1 MFLGRA
7 LPQGQSYLRSNNPN
21 VPNES
26 NGMGKLCVGHL
37 GFGWRPGMGQQ
48 PAQLT
53 HYRHAPHHFVNDFTP
68 ADVHVAE
75 GRGEGDC
82 HRPRRAVGLPVGPYS
97 VHPRRAGIRNSDSI
111 ASVAGPRRPSA
122 VHVPR
127 ARSAV
132 VVFIILIRSGIRPS
146 RRARSR
152 RQGGRRL
159 PPPPQDSGLFG

>member
-1 MFLGRA
+1 MCRGGRQMFLGRA

-82 HRPRRAVGLPVGPYS
+82 HRSAGLWAYRSGRTPYIPAVPESAIPTQSPRSLGP
-97 VHPRRAGIRNSDSI
+97 
-111 ASVAGPRRPSA
+111 AGPAPYTYPA
-122 VHVPR
+122 P
-127 ARSAV
+127 AA
-132 VVFIILIRSGIRPS
+132 PW
-146 RRARSR
+146 
-152 RQGGRRL
+152 
-159 PPPPQDSGLFG
+159 